1 MINNQKLTQFCK
13 PFYTNNK
20 QYSNSNSFF
29 VPATST
35 VLSLTVSTKTVPG
48 TKKKLV
54 ILESRVVR
62 GLYSKAS
69 HPTYLTS
76 KPVDFNYISHNRS
89 VSVHSKT
96 NKVYQLKLNSC
107 VGFTRFS

>member
-29 VPATST
+29 VPGTFFPAT
-35 VLSLTVSTKTVPG
+35 STKTVPG
-48 TKKKLV
+48 TKKKSV
-54 ILESRVVR
+54 MLEFRVVR

>member
-29 VPATST
+29 VPGTFFPATST

-54 ILESRVVR
+54 MLEFRMVR

-89 VSVHSKT
+89 VSVHSKS
-96 NKVYQLKLNSC
+96 NKV
-107 VGFTRFS
+107 FS